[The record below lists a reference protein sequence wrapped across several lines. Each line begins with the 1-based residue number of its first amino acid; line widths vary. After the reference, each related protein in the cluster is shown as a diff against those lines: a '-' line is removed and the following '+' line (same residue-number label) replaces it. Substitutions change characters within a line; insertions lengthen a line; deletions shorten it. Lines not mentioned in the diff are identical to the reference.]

1 MLYLPLYF
9 MRVPEEERMLQS
21 EFGEEYR
28 AYMRRTGR
36 VLPMLGRKLG

>member
-9 MRVPEEERMLQS
+9 MRVPEEERMLLAQ
-21 EFGEEYR
+21 FGEEYR
-28 AYMRRTGR
+28 AYMARMGR